1 VNAAPRSSGLPEA
14 SLEVLASLALHRVL
28 STEQV
33 RRIHLPGRGERRA
46 QQVLVSLERAGL
58 VAHVQVRS
66 APRRIWH
73 LTEDGARAAQESG
86 FLSDP
91 PRLLNGAQAG
101 GQLRAHTL
109 AVNDAA
115 ICFLETARE
124 RGDECGPLAWRQE
137 VAHPLSAGRGR
148 RRGVL
153 IADAVLSYLRAA
165 PGKVFL
171 EQRFL
176 ELDRATLPVD
186 RLAAELGRY
195 GRLHRARD
203 SEGQP
208 LWRASYPAFPAVLC
222 VLEGAAPHLLER
234 RRDTAAALLRA
245 DPEFSRARGLAIR
258 FCLAAELAQHGP
270 FAPIFADAHDPRRPV
285 DWLGES
291 PPEKGS

>member
-1 VNAAPRSSGLPEA
+1 MSATTSPSGLPEV
-14 SLEVLASLALHRVL
+14 SLEILASLAQHRVL

-46 QQVLVSLERAGL
+46 QQVLGALERSGL
-58 VAHVQVRS
+58 AAHVQVRS
-66 APRRIWH
+66 APRRVWYI
-73 LTEDGARAAQESG
+73 TEEGARSAQESG
-86 FLSDP
+86 FLSEP
-91 PRLLNGAQAG
+91 ARVLSAGQAA

-115 ICFLETARE
+115 ICFVEAARE

-137 VAHPLSAGRGR
+137 VVHPLSAGRGR
-148 RRGVL
+148 RRAVL
-153 IADAVLSYLRAA
+153 IADAVLSYLRAT

-186 RLAAELGRY
+186 RLATELGRY
-195 GRLHRARD
+195 ARLHRARD
-203 SEGQP
+203 AEGEP

-222 VLEGAAPHLLER
+222 VLEGAAPRLLER

-245 DPEFSRARGLAIR
+245 HPEFSRSRGLAIR
-258 FCLAAELAQHGP
+258 FCLAAELAERGP
-270 FAPIFADAHDPRRPV
+270 FAPIFADARDPRRRI
-285 DWLGES
+285 DWLGEPS
-291 PPEKGS
+291 PEKGR